1 MRFPHGFSGTLT
13 YRKITFKKTATT
25 NSSQL
30 FSDLTAHSPAAWNPP
45 IPQHSWIVGLDLG
58 VPWVR
63 LFRINT
69 LKGYSAELFIFVF
82 VFVLS
87 AIEVLSGFARV
98 CCTCAGRGRELVSSM
113 GRGRWGLGK
122 RGDWEEPTRSYT
134 AAYT

>member
-1 MRFPHGFSGTLT
+1 M
-13 YRKITFKKTATT
+13 
-25 NSSQL
+25 
-30 FSDLTAHSPAAWNPP
+30 
-45 IPQHSWIVGLDLG
+45 GLVDLG

-69 LKGYSAELFIFVF
+69 FKGYSAELFIFVFVF

-113 GRGRWGLGK
+113 GRAGALGA
-122 RGDWEEPTRSYT
+122 GDWGRPPPPPPPPRLGAHKSPEQTNKKQQKK
-134 AAYT
+134 